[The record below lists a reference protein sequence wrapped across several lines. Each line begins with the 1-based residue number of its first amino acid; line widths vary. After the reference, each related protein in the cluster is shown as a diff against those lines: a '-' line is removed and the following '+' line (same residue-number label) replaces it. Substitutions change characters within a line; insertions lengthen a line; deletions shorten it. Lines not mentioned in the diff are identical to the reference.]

1 MHTSLPR
8 TLPSWL
14 NLFSKRAFFATLGA
28 VALAGCGPTTTLIDT
43 IEAGQESAEVMYTY
57 AEQLRSGVTSVPAAT
72 NAEGERLI
80 NNYDWAAY
88 VYDLIERYHPVS
100 PYAALG
106 QLRQGEAYFQE
117 GDYESAVIE
126 LEEFISGHPGHPQL
140 DHAYY
145 LAAMSAFVQISSD
158 GLDPGDTAL
167 AIERFE
173 RLLEARPNSSY
184 KNEAVRRI
192 AIAQTQL
199 AATEIRLGLTLQRR
213 NNFEGAIARY
223 RRVVDEFDT
232 TPYIEEALYRL
243 VEAYLSLGLR
253 GEAEL
258 YGKLLGVNY
267 PNGVWYQRAYN
278 LLQTRR

>member
-1 MHTSLPR
+1 M
-8 TLPSWL
+8 LPSPL
-14 NLFSKRAFFATLGA
+14 NLLSKHAAYA
-28 VALAGCGPTTTLIDT
+28 ALAAIALVGCGPTTTLIET
-43 IEAGQESAEVMYTY
+43 IEAGQESAEAMYTY
-57 AEQLRSGVTSVPAAT
+57 GEQLRTGVTNIPAAT

-88 VYDLIERYHPVS
+88 VYDLIERYHPAS

-117 GDYESAVIE
+117 GDYESAVTE
-126 LEEFISGHPGHPQL
+126 LEEFISEHPGHPQL

-145 LAAMSAFVQISSD
+145 LAAMSAFVQISTD

-167 AIERFE
+167 AINRFE
-173 RLLEARPNSSY
+173 RLLEARPNSNY
-184 KNEAVRRI
+184 KDEAIRRI

-243 VEAYLSLGLR
+243 VETYLSLGLR
-253 GEAEL
+253 DEAEL
-258 YGKLLGVNY
+258 YGKLLGINY
-267 PNGVWYQRAYN
+267 PNGAWYQRAFS
-278 LLQTRR
+278 LLQSRG